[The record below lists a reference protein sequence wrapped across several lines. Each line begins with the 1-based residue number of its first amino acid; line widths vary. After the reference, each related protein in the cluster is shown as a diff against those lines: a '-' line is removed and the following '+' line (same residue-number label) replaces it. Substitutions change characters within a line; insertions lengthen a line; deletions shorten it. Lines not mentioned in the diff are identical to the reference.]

1 LSARIRRLGPEDAA
15 LGLEALRRVKEARA
29 DRSHEVY
36 LARFLSRPENL
47 LVVAEDDGGPAGF
60 LVAYA
65 LDRVDRDRRMVC
77 LYEIG
82 VVAERR
88 RRGLATAMIAE
99 LLAWCRSENVMKT
112 WVITDRANAAAM
124 RLYARSGGHPDAGDE
139 VIFVFDG
146 RT

>member
-15 LGLEALRRVKEARA
+15 LAAEAIRRIKGDTGGVDEMTLR
-29 DRSHEVY
+29 
-36 LARFLSRPENL
+36 RFLSKPENVL
-47 LVVAEDDGGPAGF
+47 IVAADDGGPAGF

-88 RRGLATAMIAE
+88 RRGLATGMIAE

-112 WVITDRANAAAM
+112 WMITDRANAAAM
-124 RLYARSGGHPDAGDE
+124 RLYARSGGRPDAGED
-139 VIFVFDG
+139 VVFVFGG
-146 RT
+146 RA